1 MRSGLFPA
9 SPLHHLHPNERPK
22 LWPKHR
28 MRHRPLC
35 ARNRA
40 CRLYLLIWFGV
51 AMHPSEPTLLW
62 PARPVSYWE
71 TFSHNWESACLFL
84 WIGTILLSTLEHNYK
99 RQFVHCLFLL
109 SISIHNAKH
118 NFFCYFKHCFSSLIW
133 KVYYISPV
141 WGNECV

>member
-84 WIGTILLSTLEHNYK
+84 WIGTILLSTLEHNISRIQIYSCC
-99 RQFVHCLFLL
+99 HFLL
-109 SISIHNAKH
+109 SAFFSTGRALFLHIH
-118 NFFCYFKHCFSSLIW
+118 SQ
-133 KVYYISPV
+133 
-141 WGNECV
+141 ECPSVCHGLLCVCLPPR